1 MSPNLRELPGNVCYP
16 VAGNHVRPL
25 RFTILVTPIIV
36 AAGLLGAASADAAD
50 TRWSITGPQ
59 HPGEPDRP
67 VWSMA
72 AFPAHP
78 NVLIE
83 ATQGRG
89 VMRSTD
95 GGSSWTTVADA
106 GGSAWVV
113 HVDADHP
120 GVAYA
125 GTQADGIFKS
135 LDEGKTWTAQN
146 QGLDTLD
153 VRAID
158 SSGSTIL
165 LGTSAGLYYSNDAAH
180 SWKSLGASDLDIA
193 AVALLPKANGL
204 TMFAGADNG
213 TAPSYLLRSED
224 LTGAWTPVS
233 GGFPGG
239 VTVAAIATGLAP
251 AGGQAPVL
259 AGTAQG
265 AYRSDDR
272 GATWILVNGLP
283 ATDFN
288 AVQFNPANSDQI
300 YVASDGDAGSGG
312 VFRSLDRGATWSPL
326 GAGLPDHP
334 RVTALALQ
342 PLSPVQVMAANW
354 NPTSATAGVYR
365 ITDPGAAVT
374 GATAAPSA
382 SATVRAS
389 PTPRPSTVSEP
400 GGRRSTAGQDWEKL
414 GIAVIVLLLI
424 AGVVSLRRWRIRR
437 EDQRTYLR

>member
-1 MSPNLRELPGNVCYP
+1 M
-16 VAGNHVRPL
+16 RPL
-25 RFTILVTPIIV
+25 RFTILITPMIV
-36 AAGLLGAASADAAD
+36 AAGLLGAASVAAADA
-50 TRWSITGPQ
+50 RWSLAGPQ

-67 VWSMA
+67 VWSIA
-72 AFPAHP
+72 VFPVHP
-78 NVLIE
+78 NVMLE

-89 VMRSTD
+89 VMRSAD
-95 GGSSWTTVADA
+95 GGSSWTTVANA

-135 LDEGKTWTAQN
+135 TDEGKTWTAQN
-146 QGLDTLD
+146 QGLVTLD

-158 SSGSTIL
+158 TSGSTIL
-165 LGTSAGLYYSNDAAH
+165 VGTAAGLYYSNDAAV
-180 SWKSLGASDLDIA
+180 SWKPLGLSDLDIA
-193 AVALLPKANGL
+193 AVALLPKPNGV

-224 LTGAWTPVS
+224 LTAGWTPVS

-239 VTVAAIATGLAP
+239 VTVAALASGAAP
-251 AGGQAPVL
+251 SGGQPPIL

-272 GATWILVNGLP
+272 GTTWTVVSGLP
-283 ATDFN
+283 ASDFN
-288 AVQFNPANSDQI
+288 AVEFNPANSDQI
-300 YVASDGDAGSGG
+300 YVGSDGDAGSGG

-326 GAGLPDHP
+326 GSGLPDHP

-342 PLSPVQVMAANW
+342 PLSPVQVVAANW
-354 NPTSATAGVYR
+354 NPTTGAAGVYR

-374 GATAAPSA
+374 GATPTPSA

-400 GGRRSTAGQDWEKL
+400 VGRPSTSGQDWQKL
-414 GIAVIVLLLI
+414 GIAVLALLLI
-424 AGVVSLRRWRIRR
+424 AGVVSLRRWRLRR
-437 EDQRTYLR
+437 EDQRTYLQ

>member
-1 MSPNLRELPGNVCYP
+1 MSPNQGGFPAEVCYP

-25 RFTILVTPIIV
+25 RFTILVTPMIV
-36 AAGLLGAASADAAD
+36 AAGLLGASSVAAAD
-50 TRWSITGPQ
+50 TRWSLAGPQ

-72 AFPAHP
+72 VFPAHP
-78 NVLIE
+78 NVMLE

-89 VMRSTD
+89 VMRTVD
-95 GGSSWTTVADA
+95 GGSSWTTVAVS
-106 GGSAWVV
+106 GGAAWAV
-113 HVDADHP
+113 HVDAEHP

-125 GTQADGIFKS
+125 GTPADGFFKS
-135 LDEGKTWTAQN
+135 IDEGKTWTAQN
-146 QGLDTLD
+146 QGLVTLD

-158 SSGSTIL
+158 TSGSIIL
-165 LGTSAGLYYSNDAAH
+165 VGTSAGLYYSNDAAV
-180 SWKSLGASDLDIA
+180 SWRSLGLNDLDIA
-193 AVALLPKANGL
+193 AVALLPKPNGV

-224 LTGAWTPVS
+224 LTAGWTPVS

-239 VTVAAIATGLAP
+239 VTAAALTTGATP
-251 AGGQAPVL
+251 SGGQPPIL

-272 GATWILVNGLP
+272 GGTWTVVNGLP

-288 AVQFNPANSDQI
+288 VVQFNPANSDQI
-300 YVASDGDAGSGG
+300 YVGSDGDGGSGG

-326 GAGLPDHP
+326 GLGLPDRT

-342 PLSPVQVMAANW
+342 PLSPVQVVAASW
-354 NPTSATAGVYR
+354 NPTTGAAGVYR
-365 ITDPGAAVT
+365 ITDAGAAVT
-374 GATAAPSA
+374 GATATPSA
-382 SATVRAS
+382 TATARAS
-389 PTPRPSTVSEP
+389 PTPRPSSVGES
-400 GGRRSTAGQDWEKL
+400 GSRASTSGQDWQKL
-414 GIAVIVLLLI
+414 GIAVLALGLI
-424 AGVVSLRRWRIRR
+424 AGVVFLRRWRLRR